1 MLYSLSEEWYFCIE
15 IIEIVMRKTR
25 RSILL
30 LAILLSLGGVGYK
43 VAEFVQR
50 VQKDIKRNPVKAL
63 DYLPE
68 SALHMKDFHRAK
80 IEDGR
85 KIWELF
91 GDEASYFKEQKEA
104 IIRKPRFLYYDK
116 KGEVAETTG
125 DEAHIYINEKELE
138 RMELRGGVQVSFQG
152 YLLKS
157 EEANYLPAQDQIVL
171 PSHTTVVGEG
181 IAVEGSS
188 MEVELEARKIR
199 FVNQV
204 KTRIEPEK
212 LAKKKNKTSPAQ
224 RIGG

>member
-1 MLYSLSEEWYFCIE
+1 
-15 IIEIVMRKTR
+15 MRKTR

-43 VAEFVQR
+43 VVEFVQR
-50 VQKDIKRNPVKAL
+50 VQKDVKRNPALKTL

-80 IEDGR
+80 IEGGR

-138 RMELRGGVQVSFQG
+138 RMELRGGIQVSFQG
-152 YLLKS
+152 YVLKS
-157 EEANYLPAQDQIVL
+157 EEANYVPAQDQIIL
-171 PSHTTVVGEG
+171 PNHTTVVGEG
-181 IAVEGSS
+181 IALEGSR
-188 MEVELEARKIR
+188 MEVELEDRKIR
-199 FVNQV
+199 MPHRV

-212 LAKKKNKTSPAQ
+212 LESKKKNKASPAP
-224 RIGG
+224 RVGG

>member
-1 MLYSLSEEWYFCIE
+1 M
-15 IIEIVMRKTR
+15 VMRKTR

-30 LAILLSLGGVGYK
+30 VAILLSLGGVGYK
-43 VAEFVQR
+43 AAEFVQR
-50 VQKDIKRNPVKAL
+50 VQKEIKKNPLKAL

-91 GDEASYFKEQKEA
+91 GEEASYFKEQKEA
-104 IIRKPRFLYYDK
+104 IIRKPRFYYYDK

-138 RMELRGGVQVSFQG
+138 RMELRGGIQVSFQG
-152 YLLKS
+152 YVLKS
-157 EEANYLPAQDQIVL
+157 EEANYLPAQDQIIL

-188 MEVELEARKIR
+188 MEVELEDRKIR
-199 FVNQV
+199 LVNRV

-212 LAKKKNKTSPAQ
+212 LAKKKNKTSQAQ

>member
-1 MLYSLSEEWYFCIE
+1 
-15 IIEIVMRKTR
+15 MRKTR

-43 VAEFVQR
+43 VVEFVQR
-50 VQKDIKRNPVKAL
+50 VQKDVKRNPALKTL

-80 IEDGR
+80 IEGGR

-138 RMELRGGVQVSFQG
+138 RMELRGGIQVSFQG
-152 YLLKS
+152 YVLKS
-157 EEANYLPAQDQIVL
+157 EEANYVPAQDQIIL
-171 PSHTTVVGEG
+171 PNHTTVVGEG
-181 IAVEGSS
+181 IALEGSR
-188 MEVELEARKIR
+188 MEVELEDRKIR
-199 FVNQV
+199 MLHRV

-212 LAKKKNKTSPAQ
+212 LESKKKKKTSPAP
-224 RIGG
+224 RVGG